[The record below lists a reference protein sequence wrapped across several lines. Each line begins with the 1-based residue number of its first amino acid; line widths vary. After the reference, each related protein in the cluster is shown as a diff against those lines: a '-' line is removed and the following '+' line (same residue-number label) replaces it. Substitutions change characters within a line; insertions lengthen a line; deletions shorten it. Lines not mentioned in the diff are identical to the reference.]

1 MYEILDGNVVKRESI
16 EVITSITSD
25 DISNEIKSLD
35 TIIID
40 LTKTK
45 DKLSTDL
52 EIVLKLEGQIK
63 NKTNGKS
70 TKV

>member
-52 EIVLKLEGQIK
+52 DIVLKLEKQIK
-63 NKTNGKS
+63 QKTNGKS

>member
-16 EVITSITSD
+16 EVITPITSD
-25 DISNEIKSLD
+25 DISNEIKSLNS
-35 TIIID
+35 TIID

-52 EIVLKLEGQIK
+52 DIVLKLEGQIK
-63 NKTNGKS
+63 NKINGKS

>member
-16 EVITSITSD
+16 EVITPTTSE
-25 DISNEIKSLD
+25 DIYNEIKSLD
-35 TIIID
+35 SIIAD
-40 LTKTK
+40 LSKTK
-45 DKLSTDL
+45 DALNTDL

-63 NKTNGKS
+63 QKTNGKF